1 MNPMTPING
10 TITAVIIHPAK
21 VYKNIP
27 CVLNPAARGNTKF
40 PEPKNIENMA
50 KPAVRIIRKDDIKVF
65 SLFLRY
71 TYKDF

>member
-1 MNPMTPING
+1 
-10 TITAVIIHPAK
+10 VH
-21 VYKNIP
+21 KNIP